1 MFFYENQNYPTERLF
16 KLTYLYGTSRD
27 HAVATAQPAV
37 TGGMVVTGGSNRGS
51 QGAFNKKMVRL
62 IIIALLKHTL
72 RQI

>member
-1 MFFYENQNYPTERLF
+1 MERVAA
-16 KLTYLYGTSRD
+16 

-37 TGGMVVTGGSNRGS
+37 TGGMVVTWGSNRGS